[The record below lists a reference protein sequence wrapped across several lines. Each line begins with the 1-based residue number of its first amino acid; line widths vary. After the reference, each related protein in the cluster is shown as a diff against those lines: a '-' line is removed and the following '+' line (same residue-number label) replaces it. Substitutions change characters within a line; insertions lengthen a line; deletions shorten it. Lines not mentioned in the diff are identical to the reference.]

1 MFNATSPTVQT
12 ISDNQFRQ
20 NLADIVEYYQEL
32 IKQGRGV
39 RFNGQDIAD
48 LKISELFSVEPHR
61 VYEDTEV
68 LLFFEAVGT

>member
-1 MFNATSPTVQT
+1 M
-12 ISDNQFRQ
+12 
-20 NLADIVEYYQEL
+20 ADIVEYYQEL